1 MGEIIIDKEILRC
14 AINDLTLTEVQLT
27 LEAGGI
33 FVDRKDKKHQLVDK
47 VMKLLEDKMLS
58 EEVYLSIKTK
68 AFSSSTDFYDGFF
81 YKYNTENVDFC
92 YESFM
97 ELLEKQGKDEN
108 LSKQSNIT
116 FEYKFYNR
124 NHDSENK
131 IVKFTFSR
139 ESRKGIYDYKDD
151 GVKFFHNKIQANIEI
166 YYDNG
171 LVYIHSK
178 NSTDST
184 TIKFLLQKVINKLL
198 VDKNKGKIKL
208 STPKFDNTIVE
219 KWSRDNK
226 FNVNGIS
233 VISIHMLDL
242 LYEFEKESQGFSRV
256 GIKRIYLEHEVIDTN
271 EDSRILGHIVWG
283 ENLQKRNEILQELN
297 KGKKIKGFEL
307 EVNYQYEDEENGI
320 EDVIPVVISIVQDNN
335 NSIRISLS
343 NELVNTNN
351 FILSEIYEKLKVV
364 FLNKIKS
371 KNIENTDNLKNF
383 LSRCRNTNE
392 TKKEDSTERV
402 KSRAVY

>member
-1 MGEIIIDKEILRC
+1 MGDIVIDKDILRC

-47 VMKLLEDKMLS
+47 VMNLLEEKRLS
-58 EEVYLSIKTK
+58 EELYLSIKTK

-81 YKYNTENVDFC
+81 YKYNMENVNFC
-92 YESFM
+92 YKNFM
-97 ELLEKQGKDEN
+97 DYLEKEGEYEN
-108 LSKQSNIT
+108 TSKQSNIT

-124 NHDSENK
+124 IHDSKNK

-139 ESRKGIYDYKDD
+139 ESRKGIYDYKED

-166 YYDNG
+166 YYDKG

-198 VDKNKGKIKL
+198 IDKNNGKIKL

-242 LYEFEKESQGFSRV
+242 LYEFEKEDNGFSRV

-271 EDSRILGHIVWG
+271 EDSRISGHIVWG

-307 EVNYQYEDEENGI
+307 EVDYQHDDEENGI
-320 EDVIPVVISIVQDNN
+320 EEVITVVISIVQDNN

-343 NELVNTNN
+343 NELVNVDN
-351 FILSEIYEKLKVV
+351 FILSEIYEKLKIV

-371 KNIENTDNLKNF
+371 KNIENTDNLKIF
-383 LSRCRNTNE
+383 LNRCRSTNE
-392 TKKEDSTERV
+392 SKKDDSTERV

>member
-1 MGEIIIDKEILRC
+1 MGNINIDKEILKC
-14 AINDLTLTEVQLT
+14 ALNDLTLTEVQLT

-58 EEVYLSIKTK
+58 EEVYFSIKTK
-68 AFSSSTDFYDGFF
+68 AFSSNTDFYDGFF
-81 YKYNTENVDFC
+81 YKYNTENVDLT
-92 YESFM
+92 YEKFM
-97 ELLEKQGKDEN
+97 DFLESQGDDEN
-108 LSKQSNIT
+108 KSKQSNIT
-116 FEYKFYNR
+116 FKYKFYNKTY
-124 NHDSENK
+124 DEKNK
-131 IVKFTFSR
+131 IIKFTFSR
-139 ESRKGIYDYKDD
+139 ESRKGIYDYKED

-166 YYDNG
+166 YYDKG

-233 VISIHMLDL
+233 AISIHMLDL
-242 LYEFEKESQGFSRV
+242 LYEFEKDSQGFSGF
-256 GIKRIYLEHEVIDTN
+256 GIKRIYLEHEIIDTN

-307 EVNYQYEDEENGI
+307 EVNYQYDDEENGV
-320 EDVIPVVISIVQDNN
+320 EDAIPVVISIVQDNN

-343 NELVNTNN
+343 NELINTGN
-351 FILSEIYEKLKVV
+351 FILSEIYEKLKLV

-371 KNIENTDNLKNF
+371 KNIENTDSLKAF
-383 LSRCRNTNE
+383 LNRCRNTDE
-392 TKKEDSTERV
+392 TKNDDNLERI
-402 KSRAVY
+402 KARAVY

>member
-1 MGEIIIDKEILRC
+1 MGNMNIDKEILRC
-14 AINDLTLTEVQLT
+14 AINDLTLNEVQLT

-47 VMKLLEDKMLS
+47 VMKMLEDEMLN
-58 EEVYLSIKTK
+58 EDVYFSIKTK
-68 AFSSSTDFYDGFF
+68 AFSSNTDFYDGFF
-81 YKYNTENVDFC
+81 YKYNTENVDLS

-97 ELLEKQGKDEN
+97 EQLEKQGEDEN
-108 LSKQSNIT
+108 KSKQSNVT
-116 FEYKFYNR
+116 FEYKFYNK
-124 NHDSENK
+124 NHDKENK
-131 IVKFTFSR
+131 IIKFIFSR
-139 ESRKGIYDYKDD
+139 ESRKGVYDYKDD

-166 YYDNG
+166 YYDKG

-198 VDKNKGKIKL
+198 VDKSKGKIKL
-208 STPKFDNTIVE
+208 NTPKFDNTIVE

-233 VISIHMLDL
+233 TISIHMLDL

-307 EVNYQYEDEENGI
+307 EVDYQYEDEENGV
-320 EDVIPVVISIVQDNN
+320 EDVILVVISIVQDNN

-343 NELVNTNN
+343 DELINKNN
-351 FILSEIYEKLKVV
+351 FILSEIYEKLKLV

-371 KNIENTDNLKNF
+371 KHIENTDNLKSF
-383 LSRCRNTNE
+383 LDRCRNTNE
-392 TKKEDSTERV
+392 TKKEDIQERI
-402 KSRAVY
+402 KTRAVY